1 MGRSGRAA
9 AAVAAA
15 VLIGFAGPAGTAT
28 AVHAVP
34 TPPIV
39 TTIHADGPGATT
51 APAAATTSPSS
62 ASGTPG
68 TTSAPGVAESP
79 APDGTMADTGAGVL
93 PWIALAGAAAL
104 GVGAV
109 AFAMVRRRA
118 D

>member
-1 MGRSGRAA
+1 M
-9 AAVAAA
+9 
-15 VLIGFAGPAGTAT
+15 LIGLGGPAGSAS

-34 TPPIV
+34 PAPIV
-39 TTIHADGPGATT
+39 TTVQADGPGTATATRT
-51 APAAATTSPSS
+51 A
-62 ASGTPG
+62 G
-68 TTSAPGVAESP
+68 TTNTPEVPEASAPP
-79 APDGTMADTGAGVL
+79 APDGTMAETGAGVL